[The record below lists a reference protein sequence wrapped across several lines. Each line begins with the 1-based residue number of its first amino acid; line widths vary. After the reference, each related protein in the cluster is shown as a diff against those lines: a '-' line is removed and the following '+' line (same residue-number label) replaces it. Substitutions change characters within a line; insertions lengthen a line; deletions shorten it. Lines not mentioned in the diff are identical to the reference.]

1 MKDQNQSSGDN
12 STNFQANTVNIHG
25 VSATEARQIAIDV
38 YNSNFMS
45 LSGIAK
51 DIARARAEEITE
63 EFIGKLQQQNPIGLE
78 QSKDPD
84 FQHALFGVQKEYARC
99 GDKGIGELLID
110 ILIDRSKHPSR
121 DILQIVLN
129 ESLTVA
135 PKLTTDQLA
144 ALSIIFLFRYT
155 INNDINSL
163 STFYKYLDIH
173 IKPFSNSI
181 SNRQA
186 SYQHLEYSGCGAISI
201 TSIELPQLI
210 CRQYGGLFSK
220 SLDEIQFENKQFI
233 IPRQSPIFSRCINNE
248 NNIQVNAINEE
259 TIKIEAHN
267 HNIPES
273 EIPKLLAMHNES
285 MMNNEEIKDI
295 TIKGAPYM
303 SNIFDIWSNSAMK
316 NITLTSV
323 GIAIGHANVK
333 KDIGEFTNL
342 SLWIN

>member
-12 STNFQANTVNIHG
+12 STNIQASTVNIHG
-25 VSATEARQIAIDV
+25 VSATEARQIALDV

-45 LSGIAK
+45 LAGIAK
-51 DIARARAEEITE
+51 DIARSRAEEITE
-63 EFIGKLQQQNPIGLE
+63 EFVNKLQQQNPIGLE
-78 QSKDPD
+78 QAKDPD

-110 ILIDRSKHPSR
+110 ILIDRSKHPTR

-155 INNDINSL
+155 INNEINSL
-163 STFYKYLDIH
+163 PTYYKYLDLH
-173 IKPFSNSI
+173 IKPFANSI
-181 SNRQA
+181 SNRQV

-201 TSIELPQLI
+201 SSIELPELI
-210 CRQYGGLFSK
+210 RSQYGGIFSK
-220 SLDEIQFENKQFI
+220 GLDETQFESKQFI
-233 IPRQSPIFSRCINNE
+233 IPRHSPIFSRCINNE

-259 TIKIEAHN
+259 AIKTEADN

-273 EIPKLLAMHNES
+273 EIPKLIAMYNES
-285 MMNNEEIKDI
+285 MMSHEEIRDL
-295 TIKGAPYM
+295 TINGAPYM
-303 SNIFDIWSNSAMK
+303 SNVFEIWSKSAMK

-342 SLWIN
+342 SIWIN